1 MRRESANPLTLEEHR
16 QLGKELRVT
25 NARLRQLCALVVSVY
40 GPNNGAAF
48 TFQKVAEA
56 MDHLCNELENQASH
70 DVAGYSSET
79 FYL

>member
-1 MRRESANPLTLEEHR
+1 MRRDSPNPLSLEEHR

-25 NARLRQLCALVVSVY
+25 NARLRQLSALVLSLY

-70 DVAGYSSET
+70 DLAGYHAET